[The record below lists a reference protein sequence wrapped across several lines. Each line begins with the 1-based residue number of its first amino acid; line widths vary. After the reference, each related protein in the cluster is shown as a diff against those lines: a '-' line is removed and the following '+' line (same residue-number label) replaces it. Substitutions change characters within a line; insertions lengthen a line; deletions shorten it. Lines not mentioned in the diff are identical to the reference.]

1 MTVLDGPPVVQ
12 PVVLGPSWSRNDDGK
27 FALPELTLGWQALA
41 WTAEWLQ
48 HEDDTPWRYTAEQA
62 RLLLWWYAIDEVGRF
77 IYRDGVLQ
85 RLKGWGK
92 DPFAATLSAIEFVGP
107 CRFSHFDAEGGPV
120 ARSNPQAWIQIAAV
134 SKDQTRSTMTI
145 FPSLFTKAALAEFG
159 IDLGKEIIYAESGK
173 RRIEAVT
180 SSPRALEGTRASLV
194 IRNETHHWLQNNEG
208 HEMDRVISRNA
219 VKSKGAAARTLSI
232 TNAYEPSE
240 DSVAQRAREAYEEQG
255 ESLGLLYDSLEA
267 PPEASLNAHDA
278 PAVIAAVR
286 GDSVWLD
293 IQNIVNEIGDLRNAP
308 SMSRRWWYNQVVAAE
323 DAWIDPKDF
332 DQCLAGDQVPPLV
345 PGEEVALFLD
355 CSKSDDATGL
365 VACRLSDGLVHVVQM
380 WQRPPKGRPGYEG
393 YTIPRHAVDNAVA
406 SAFEN
411 YRVCAFF
418 GDPGHLLEDESQE
431 RYWDGFFDG
440 WHRAYSKQLEV
451 WAKPGA
457 DGHACMW
464 DMTSSRRSE
473 QFTAAAERCE
483 QEINEHVLLHDGDH
497 RLRAHARNCKRYPN
511 KWGVSV
517 WKGHR
522 ESQRKIDLA
531 VCMIGARMVRR
542 LVLNNP
548 NRKRRRTGKV
558 W

>member
-1 MTVLDGPPVVQ
+1 MTVLDDLPVVE
-12 PVVLGPSWSRNDDGK
+12 PVVLGPTWSKNAEGK
-27 FALPELTLGWQALA
+27 YRLPELTLGWQALG

-48 HEDDTPWRYTAEQA
+48 HEDDSPWRYTAEQA
-62 RLLLWWYAIDEVGRF
+62 RLLLWWYAIDERGRF

-92 DPFAATLSAIEFVGP
+92 DPFAATLSALEFVGP
-107 CRFSHFDAEGGPV
+107 CRFSHFDDDGEPV

-145 FPSLFTKAALAEFG
+145 FPSLFTKDALAEFG
-159 IDLGKEIIYAESGK
+159 IDLGKEIIYADSGR

-194 IRNETHHWLQNNEG
+194 IRNETHHWLSNNDG

-255 ESLGLLYDSLEA
+255 DALGLLYDSLEA

-278 PAVIAAVR
+278 PAVIRAVR

-293 IQNIVNEIGDLRNAP
+293 VQNIVNEIGDLRNPP

-332 DQCLAGDQVPPLV
+332 DQCLAGDDIPPLV

-365 VACRLSDGLVHVVQM
+365 VACRLSDGLVHVIQM
-380 WQRPPKGRPGYEG
+380 WQRPPKGRPGHEG

-406 SAFEN
+406 SAFED
-411 YRVCAFF
+411 YDVRAFF
-418 GDPGHLLEDESQE
+418 GDPSHLLEDESQE
-431 RYWDGFFDG
+431 RFWDGWFDE
-440 WHRAYSKQLEV
+440 WHRNYSDRLEV
-451 WAKPGA
+451 WAKPGQ
-457 DGHACMW
+457 DGHAVMW

-483 QEINEHVLLHDGDH
+483 QEISEHVLLHDGDG
-497 RLRAHARNCKRYPN
+497 RLRSHARNCKRYPN

-548 NRKRRRTGKV
+548 NRKRRRSGKV